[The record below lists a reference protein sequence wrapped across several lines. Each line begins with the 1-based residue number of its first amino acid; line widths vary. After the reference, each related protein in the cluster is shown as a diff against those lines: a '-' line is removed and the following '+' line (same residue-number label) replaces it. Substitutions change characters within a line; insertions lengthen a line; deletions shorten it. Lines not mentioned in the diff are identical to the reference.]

1 MFTFSSKNKI
11 RYVERAQALCFYFTI
26 DSEKTEQKE
35 KRLQRMEREWSGRG
49 GEREREREQW

>member
-35 KRLQRMEREWSGRG
+35 KRLQRMKREWSGRG
-49 GEREREREQW
+49 GER